1 METINNSMA
10 KFIGMSTINKI
21 RAPYSVTDDELV
33 KRDLLN
39 EFYTKRGERV
49 MRPSFGSIIWEIL
62 MDPDTVELE
71 NAVNED
77 IKKIVSRDP
86 RVKLLR
92 VNTVVAEHA
101 LRSEVQISYI
111 LSGDSD
117 ILYLSYSR
125 NAVERT

>member
-1 METINNSMA
+1 MA
-10 KFIGMSTINKI
+10 KFIGMSTVDKI
-21 RAPYSVTDDELV
+21 RAPYTIIDDELV
-33 KRDLLN
+33 KRDLMN

-49 MRPSFGSIIWEIL
+49 MRPTYGSIIWEIL

-77 IKKIVSRDP
+77 IKRIVKRDP

-92 VNTVVAEHA
+92 INTVVAEHT
-101 LRSEVQISYI
+101 LRSEVQVEFI
-111 LSGDSD
+111 LSGSSD

-125 NAVERT
+125 DATEGTR